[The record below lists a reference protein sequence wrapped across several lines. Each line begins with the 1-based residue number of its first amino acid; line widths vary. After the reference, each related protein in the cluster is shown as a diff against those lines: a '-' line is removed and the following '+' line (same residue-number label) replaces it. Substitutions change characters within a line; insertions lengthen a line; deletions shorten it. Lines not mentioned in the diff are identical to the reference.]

1 MSDTIEAI
9 SGISLA
15 SIESLSG
22 KSKSV
27 IGKVGGVT
35 KPTTSN
41 DISFSDITTSTF
53 DTRWSPTNPFV
64 CSLPS
69 TATSGDFV
77 MILMATDSPVNS
89 NIAVTP
95 SGFTLVIDHGDS
107 SSDNHLTVYTR
118 TFDGTEGSTT
128 DIFCTSTQNRGGVAW
143 SMIVNNIDTTTPFGT
158 IGTVIDSGGQNMTV
172 PSVTST
178 SAGTFI
184 VFVGFDGADGDP
196 ITMTNNGGFTLT
208 DAGTQD
214 SPSGG
219 TGGRHVT
226 SNWRYANIAA
236 STATGTTDVGF
247 AKSDGKAGLNIPL
260 QKA

>member
-1 MSDTIEAI
+1 MSDTIESI

-27 IGKVGGVT
+27 IGKVGGID
-35 KPTTSN
+35 KPTTGN

-53 DTRWSPTNPFV
+53 DTRWSPTNAFA

-77 MILMATDSPVNS
+77 MILMATDNPTNN

-95 SGFTLVIDHGDS
+95 SGFTLVIDHGS
-107 SSDNHLTVYTR
+107 SASDNHLTIYTR

-128 DIFCTSTQNRGGVAW
+128 NIYSTITSNRGGVAW
-143 SMIVNNIDTTTPFGT
+143 SMIVNNIDTTSPFGT
-158 IGTVIDSGGQNMTV
+158 IGTVIDSGGQNMTI
-172 PSVTST
+172 PSLTTT

-184 VFVGFDGADGDP
+184 VWAGFDGSDGDP
-196 ITMTNNGGFTLT
+196 VTMTNNGGFTLT
-208 DAGTQD
+208 DAGTLD

-219 TGGRHVT
+219 TGGTHVT

-236 STATGTTDVGF
+236 STATGTTNVNF
-247 AKSDGKAGLNIPL
+247 TKADGKAGLNIPL
-260 QKA
+260 QRA